1 MHRIV
6 VLGGGPGGYSAAFA
20 AAEAG
25 AQVTLVER
33 ARLGGTC
40 LNVGC
45 IPTKTILRTARLV
58 GDVARATEFGLEPMA
73 GASLNVGA
81 LRTRKQGVV
90 DDLVG
95 QVESTAR
102 RLKVEVMSGTGRL
115 VAANRVSVERTV
127 DGQLVTTELQADAVI
142 IATGSVPVVLPF
154 LNHELPNVWT
164 SDDAVALER
173 IPGEIV
179 IVGGGVIGV
188 EFACA
193 YAAFGAKVTVVELSE
208 TLLPGNDKRVTRAL
222 ATALTEQG
230 ITLLLGNSVAS
241 VEPLASNPARLTVTL
256 ASGETLETDVLMSA
270 VGRAPNTGGF
280 GFEELGIEFD
290 RRAIAVNAQFQT
302 CVPGVYAIGDAIGGM
317 MLAHAAEVEGEAAA
331 LNALAVLD
339 GQAPTHTVD
348 NRLIPGCVYSFP
360 EVAVVGR
367 SAEGAK
373 ADELD
378 AISAIAKFTGNGKA
392 LAEGESEGFVQLV
405 VAREGGAILGAQMVG
420 PHVVE
425 LIHEVSALM
434 AIGGTVLDLAG
445 HHGAVYAHPTV
456 SEVVK
461 VAARIAAAK
470 VVVGSTAAPAAPATS
485 AAPASAD
492 PAAPAEH

>member
-20 AAEAG
+20 AAESG
-25 AQVTLVER
+25 AQVTLVEQR
-33 ARLGGTC
+33 RLGGTC

-58 GDVARATEFGLEPMA
+58 GDVARADDFGLEPMA

-81 LRTRKQGVV
+81 LRARKEGVV

-102 RLKVEVMSGTGRL
+102 RLKVEVLTGVGRL
-115 VAANRVSVERTV
+115 TSANRVEVDAVV
-127 DGQLVTTELQADAVI
+127 DGQATKIGVDADAVI

-154 LNHELPNVWT
+154 LNHDLSNVWT
-164 SDDAVALER
+164 SDDAVALTE
-173 IPGEIV
+173 IPGEII

-193 YAAFGAKVTVVELSE
+193 YAAFGSSVTVIELGDS
-208 TLLPGNDKRVTRAL
+208 LLPGNDKRVTRAL
-222 ATALTEQG
+222 KGALEEQG
-230 ITLLLGNSVAS
+230 IAVRLETSVTG
-241 VEPLASNPARLTVTL
+241 VEPLAANPSRLLVTL
-256 ASGETLETDVLMSA
+256 SNGDVIETDVLMSA
-270 VGRAPNTGGF
+270 VGRAPNTAGF
-280 GFEELGIEFD
+280 GFEDVGVEYD
-290 RRAIAVNAQFQT
+290 RRAIKVNEYFAT
-302 CVPGVYAIGDAIGGM
+302 SVTGVYAIGDAIGGM

-331 LNALAVLD
+331 LNALAILD
-339 GQAPTHTVD
+339 GRTPTHTVD

-367 SAEGAK
+367 TPDGAK
-373 ADELD
+373 ADGHD
-378 AISAIAKFTGNGKA
+378 VVSAIAKFTGNGKA
-392 LAEGESEGFVQLV
+392 LAEGEADGFVQLV
-405 VAREGGAILGAQMVG
+405 VEREGGAILGAQMVG

-425 LIHEVSALM
+425 LIHEVSGLM
-434 AIGGTVLDLAG
+434 AIGGSVLDLAG
-445 HHGAVYAHPTV
+445 HHGAVFAHPTV

-470 VVVGSTAAPAAPATS
+470 VVPAQDAA
-485 AAPASAD
+485 
-492 PAAPAEH
+492 H